1 MRSKKKFRF
10 HLPAHYA
17 RFSFSLAALT
27 TRAERIEQENEEKS
41 DDNEEKNKEIMN
53 FYQQHD
59 SVVCSLSTRA
69 VIKFQVDQRF
79 I

>member
-1 MRSKKKFRF
+1 LRSQRALRELSKKMKK
-10 HLPAHYA
+10 
-17 RFSFSLAALT
+17 
-27 TRAERIEQENEEKS
+27 KS

-69 VIKFQVDQRF
+69 VINFQVDQRF